1 MNRLRIDARLDDQ
14 GATRTTWLLEEAGRV
29 SILDE
34 TDETDA
40 TDATIGRPLDLPVQA
55 LTGAFDRYGRPLDER
70 YALPPPGEDDAVVR
84 FVRSFDRAG
93 AADGTALVRGFSFL
107 GWGEVEPTEYL
118 LYEASGREPVCAPA
132 RLMSAA
138 LLALARAAERLGGNP

>member
-14 GATRTTWLLEEAGRV
+14 GAARATWLLEDAGRV

-34 TDETDA
+34 MV
-40 TDATIGRPLDLPVQA
+40 GRPLGLPMQA
-55 LTGAFDRYGRPLDER
+55 LIGAFDRYGRPLDER
-70 YALPPPGEDDAVVR
+70 YTPPSLGEDDAVVR
-84 FVRSFDRAG
+84 VSLSSDGTGGTAVVRS
-93 AADGTALVRGFSFL
+93 FSFL

-118 LYEASGREPVCAPA
+118 LYEVSGRDPVCAPA

-138 LLALARAAERLGGNP
+138 LLALARAVERLGERP